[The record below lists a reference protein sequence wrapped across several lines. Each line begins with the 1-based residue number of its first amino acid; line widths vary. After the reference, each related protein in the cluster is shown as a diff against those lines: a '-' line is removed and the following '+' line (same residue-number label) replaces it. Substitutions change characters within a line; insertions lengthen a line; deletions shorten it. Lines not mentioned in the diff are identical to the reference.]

1 MTALALLEV
10 GHEVAHVLV
19 EWRSGFGTA
28 GATESPCS
36 SNEDEQGR
44 VS

>member
-1 MTALALLEV
+1 MMAPALPEV
-10 GHEVAHVLV
+10 GREVAHVLV

-36 SNEDEQGR
+36 SNGDEQWH
-44 VS
+44 VF

>member
-1 MTALALLEV
+1 MTILASLEV
-10 GHEVAHVLV
+10 GQEVAHVLV

-36 SNEDEQGR
+36 SHEDEQWR